1 MKVSYSWLKEYVDK
15 LPRPEKLADLLT
27 IHSFEVKSI
36 EKIKNDY
43 VFDID
48 VLPNRAHDCLSHVGI
63 ARECA
68 ALLKSKIK
76 NQKSKVVED
85 KKTKTADFIK
95 IEVQDKDACPRY
107 VARVIDSIK
116 ISPSPK
122 WLKERLEVI
131 GQKSIN
137 NVVDA
142 TNYVMFET
150 GQPLHVFDYEKI
162 SRPESGQGSG
172 VKPIIVRTA
181 KKGEKITTLDNENL
195 ELDENVLV
203 IADSKSPL
211 ALAGV
216 KGGKKAEITN
226 KTKIIVL
233 ESANFN
239 YQTIRK
245 TFRKTG
251 IKTESSIRFEHEI
264 DPNLAEQ
271 SINRVAS
278 LIQDIAGGK
287 IAKNI
292 IDVYYKKVF
301 PKTIKINP
309 AKFEN
314 VLGIKISKQEI
325 IKRLKSLGLNVDS
338 SLKVKVPTERLDI
351 KIEEDLI
358 EEVARLVGYNNI
370 HSRTPFGLIGISRVD
385 EILII
390 VNKIKNIFE
399 TLGFV
404 ELYNF
409 SFVGEDDLNKFKIKK
424 DNYIELENPLSQ
436 DLKYLQKD
444 LLVNLLKKLKE
455 NSKSHL
461 GAETGIKIYELGTV
475 YRTEKNKTKE
485 ERMISGIIASKSEKM
500 KGEKFYELK
509 GAIDM
514 LFNKLGIAECW
525 YDDFEATPEWTDDI
539 FWQKGSSAEI
549 KINGTEIGFL
559 GKVNSEILNS
569 LNIKGV
575 VAAFNLNFE
584 LMLKLVREELIYEPP
599 SLYPAAIR
607 DLSVLVDKTDR
618 VTDVLNVIE
627 TVGGEL
633 VIDVDM
639 FDMYEGESVSED
651 KKSLAFH
658 IIFQSYEKTLKDEEV
673 DKIFRKIIKELEN
686 KNWEVRR

>member
-1 MKVSYSWLKEYVDK
+1 MKISYNWLKEYIDK

-68 ALLKSKIK
+68 ALCDSKFKIPSFVPTK
-76 NQKSKVVED
+76 VGTTEGKQKTD
-85 KKTKTADFIK
+85 DFIK
-95 IEVQDKDACPRY
+95 VEVKDKENCPRY
-107 VARVIDSIK
+107 TARVVVDIK
-116 ISPSPK
+116 IGPSPK
-122 WLKERLEVI
+122 WLKERLEAI

-142 TNYVMFET
+142 TNYVMFEM

-162 SRPESGQGSG
+162 DG
-172 VKPIIVRTA
+172 KAIIVRTA

-195 ELDENVLV
+195 ELDENVLI

-239 YQTIRK
+239 YHTIRK
-245 TFRKTG
+245 TIRKTG

-325 IKRLKSLGLNVDS
+325 IKRLKSLGLDIDS
-338 SLKVKVPTERLDI
+338 SLKVKVSTERLDI
-351 KIEEDLI
+351 KTEEDLI
-358 EEVARLVGYNNI
+358 EEVARLIGYNNI
-370 HSRTPFGLIGISRVD
+370 HSKAPFGLIGISRVD

-409 SFVGEDDLNKFKIKK
+409 SFIGEDDLNKFKIKK
-424 DNYIELENPLSQ
+424 DNYIELKNPLSQ
-436 DLKYLQKD
+436 DLKYLRKD
-444 LLVNLLKKLKE
+444 LLVNLLKKMKE
-455 NSKSHL
+455 NSKPHL
-461 GAETGIKIYELGTV
+461 GAEAGIKIYELGTV

-485 ERMISGIIASKSEKM
+485 ERMISGIIASKNEKM

-509 GAIDM
+509 GVIDM
-514 LFNKLGIAECW
+514 LFSKLGITECW
-525 YDDFEATPEWTDDI
+525 YDDFKATPEWTDDI

-559 GKVNSEILNS
+559 GRVNSEILNS

-584 LMLKLVREELIYEPP
+584 LILKLAREELIYEPP
-599 SLYPAAIR
+599 SPYPAAIR

-618 VTDVLNVIE
+618 MTDVLNTIE
-627 TVGGEL
+627 TAGGEL

-639 FDMYEGESVSED
+639 FDMYEGEGVSED

-673 DKIFRKIIKELEN
+673 DKVFKKIIKELEN
-686 KNWEVRR
+686 KNWEVRKYKNA